1 MENNNIHINI
11 DLLVRFFA
19 DEVSPAEREQVL
31 NWKEASTENK
41 KQFEELWIVW
51 QTMDKTSMQNEINIE
66 AEWNHLQSTIDQKS
80 NHKTRSISLS
90 GVLRIAAAIF
100 IAFGLFYYGL
110 NLLSGNSV
118 KTNSTETR
126 EIILSDGSRVTLNA
140 GSKLSYKR
148 NFGKELRIVSL
159 QGEAFFEVQ
168 KNPDRPFIVQLGDA
182 EIKVLGTSFNVKAY
196 KNENKIEVTVAEGL
210 VSLYD
215 KNMEQKKVL
224 AAKGEK
230 AVFNKQQKIIKKQI
244 NEDRNYI
251 SWKTR
256 IIVFD
261 NENLTNIASALENV
275 YHKDIIL
282 QNSALNNCTVTTK
295 FENKDLDTVLK
306 VLKSTLD
313 IHIEEKEGKI
323 IISGE
328 GC

>member
-19 DEVSPAEREQVL
+19 DEVSTVEREQVL

-66 AEWNHLQSTIDQKS
+66 AEWNHLLSTIDQKA

-90 GVLRIAAAIF
+90 GFLRIAAAIF

-110 NLLSGNSV
+110 NLISGNSV

-148 NFGKELRIVSL
+148 NFGKELRVVSL
-159 QGEAFFEVQ
+159 QGEAFFEVK

-261 NENLTNIASALENV
+261 NENLANIASALENV